1 MVKRVASLVFN
12 SFINDSRVLK
22 EGLSLVKNGY
32 EVEII
37 AHHDKDLAKEESQG
51 GLVIKRLAYL
61 DRTVTKSKIGKLKA
75 YLSFLKESVNYCK
88 SFDILHCHDIN
99 MLPIAVIIKKY
110 YNKDV
115 KIVYDAHE
123 YETETYALSGIQK
136 KITKLSEKHLIK
148 YANRVI
154 TVSDSIAN
162 EYVKLYGIKKPAL
175 VLNAPPYKEV
185 KKQDRFR
192 EEFGIEGKTIFLYQG
207 GLGKNRGIELLLE
220 VFKTIDNSESVMV
233 FMGYGELENLIIEAS
248 KESDNIY
255 FHKAVSPT
263 VLLDY
268 TVSADFG
275 IATIEDSCLS
285 YRYCLPN
292 KLFEYIMA
300 EVPVIVSNLPEMSR
314 VVKKRKIGV
323 ILEEET
329 LQGITKAIKQAVSLD
344 KKLINKNLKKVK
356 KIYNW
361 EEQEKVL
368 LKVYR
373 GLNV

>member
-1 MVKRVASLVFN
+1 MAKRVASLVFN

-32 EVEII
+32 DVEII
-37 AHHDKDLAKEESQG
+37 AHHDRDLPKEENHN
-51 GLVIKRLAYL
+51 GLRVKRLAYL
-61 DRTVTKSKIGKLKA
+61 NRSVTKSKIGKLKA

-88 SFDILHCHDIN
+88 EFDILHCNDIN

-110 YNKDV
+110 YNKNV

-136 KITKLSEKHLIK
+136 KITKLSEKQLIK

-185 KKQDRFR
+185 TKQDRFR
-192 EEFGIEGKTIFLYQG
+192 EAFNIEGKTIFLYQG

-220 VFKTIDNSESVMV
+220 VFKSIDNGVIV
-233 FMGYGELENLIIEAS
+233 FMAYGELEELVIEAS
-248 KESDNIY
+248 NESEGIF
-255 FHKAVSPT
+255 FHKAVSPD
-263 VLLDY
+263 VLLEY

-314 VVKKRKIGV
+314 VVKKGKIGV
-323 ILEEET
+323 VLEEET
-329 LQGITKAIKQAVSLD
+329 LQGVTNAIKKAVALD
-344 KKLINKNLKKVK
+344 KKEINKKLKKVK
-356 KIYNW
+356 KIYSW

-368 LKVYR
+368 LKVYG
-373 GLNV
+373 GLDV

>member
-1 MVKRVASLVFN
+1 MAKSVASLVFN

-22 EGLSLVKNGY
+22 EGLSLLKNGY
-32 EVEII
+32 DVEII
-37 AHHDKDLAKEESQG
+37 AHHDKDLAKEENQG

-61 DRTVTKSKIGKLKA
+61 DRSVTKSKLGKLKA
-75 YLSFLKESVNYCK
+75 YLNFLKESVNYCK
-88 SFDILHCHDIN
+88 EFDILHCNDIN

-110 YNKDV
+110 YNKNV

-123 YETETYALSGIQK
+123 YETETYALNGIQK
-136 KITKLSEKHLIK
+136 KITKLSEKQLIK
-148 YANRVI
+148 YADRVI
-154 TVSDSIAN
+154 TVSDSIAH

-175 VLNAPPYKEV
+175 VLNAPPYREV

-192 EEFGIEGKTIFLYQG
+192 ETFGIEGKTLFLYQG
-207 GLGKNRGIELLLE
+207 GLGKNRGIELLIE
-220 VFKTIDNSESVMV
+220 VFKAIDDESVMI
-233 FMGYGELENLIIEAS
+233 FMGYGELEALIVEAS
-248 KESDNIY
+248 KESDNIF
-255 FHKAVSPT
+255 FHKAVSPD
-263 VLLDY
+263 VLLEY

-300 EVPVIVSNLPEMSR
+300 EVPVIVSNLPEMSK
-314 VVKKRKIGV
+314 VVKEGKIGV
-323 ILEEET
+323 VLEEET
-329 LQGITKAIKQAVSLD
+329 LQGVTNAIKEAVALD
-344 KKLINKNLKKVK
+344 KKEINKNLKKVK

-368 LKVYR
+368 LKVYG